1 MAVEETRSGEDCE
14 MPLVIVIPVKGGA
27 SAKSRLGGDE
37 AFRAALARA
46 MALDTIEAALAVA
59 PVIVVTGPELAA
71 DAAALGATVV
81 PDPGMGLN
89 PAIEAGLG
97 LVSTGSTHSVG
108 ETRSTGSTGST
119 HSAGATSAV
128 LLGDL
133 PGLDP
138 RELRAALAAAKNER
152 NFVAD
157 ADGVGTVLTV
167 ARASHALRFGP
178 HSREAHT
185 SEGYVEL
192 LEPWPSLR
200 RDVDLPQHLVALKR
214 GARTLELLRTR
225 EGER

>member
-1 MAVEETRSGEDCE
+1 MRQNLCVSSSAF
-14 MPLVIVIPVKGGA
+14 VIVIPVKGGA
-27 SAKSRLGGDE
+27 GAKSRLGGD
-37 AFRAALARA
+37 ATFRAALARA

-81 PDPGMGLN
+81 ADPGLGLN
-89 PAIEAGLG
+89 PAIEVGLEA
-97 LVSTGSTHSVG
+97 VP
-108 ETRSTGSTGST
+108 R
-119 HSAGATSAV
+119 GATRAV

-138 RELRAALAAAKNER
+138 RELRAALTAANDDR
-152 NFVAD
+152 SFVAD

-167 ARASHALRFGP
+167 ARTSHALRFGP
-178 HSREAHT
+178 QSREAHR

-200 RDVDLPQHLVALKR
+200 RDVDLPQHLEQLSR
-214 GARTLELLRTR
+214 GTRTLELLRK
-225 EGER
+225 GER

>member
-1 MAVEETRSGEDCE
+1 

-27 SAKSRLGGDE
+27 RAKSRLGGDE
-37 AFRAALARA
+37 VFRAALARA
-46 MALDTIEAALAVA
+46 MALDTIEAALAIA

-71 DAAALGATVV
+71 DVAALGATVV
-81 PDPGMGLN
+81 ADPGLGLN
-89 PAIEAGLG
+89 PAIEAGLA
-97 LVSTGSTHSVG
+97 
-108 ETRSTGSTGST
+108 ETT
-119 HSAGATSAV
+119 AGATSAV

-138 RELRAALAAAKNER
+138 RELRAALAAATNAR

-167 ARASHALRFGP
+167 ARSSHALRFGP
-178 HSREAHT
+178 HSREAHR

-214 GARTLELLRTR
+214 GARTLALLRTR

>member
-1 MAVEETRSGEDCE
+1 MIIALFATAETVAEGDTLLRRRMRQNLCVS
-14 MPLVIVIPVKGGA
+14 PSAFVIVIPVKGGA
-27 SAKSRLGGDE
+27 SAKSRLGGDAE
-37 AFRAALARA
+37 FRAALARA

-59 PVIVVTGPELAA
+59 PVIVVTGHELAA

-81 PDPGMGLN
+81 ADPGLGLN
-89 PAIEAGLG
+89 AAIEAGLG
-97 LVSTGSTHSVG
+97 RVSTGAIT
-108 ETRSTGSTGST
+108 
-119 HSAGATSAV
+119 AV

-138 RELRAALAAAKNER
+138 RELRAALAAAKSDR

-167 ARASHALRFGP
+167 ARTSHALRFGP
-178 HSREAHT
+178 HSREAHA

-200 RDVDLPQHLVALKR
+200 RDVDLPQHLEQLTS
-214 GARTLELLRTR
+214 GARTLRML
-225 EGER
+225 GER